1 MTRASWLAS
10 SALAALLSNAPV
22 ALAQEAA
29 ASATAASAR
38 ASAEALFEEGVRLS
52 EQNQHEEACRKF
64 EASEA
69 LDVAVGTLLRL
80 ADCRERTGK
89 YASAWARFREAGSL
103 AETQGMKDRAR
114 IAAVRSAALEPKL
127 ARVVLQV
134 PSSPPAGYTLRLGD
148 LTVPSGSW
156 GTPLPLDPGTVSIE
170 ATAPG
175 YVSYRRY
182 VAIPAE
188 PGARMKISIPPLE
201 AHQPERVRSI
211 IVRSEA
217 PAPAPEAPKPTPTP
231 DGNRGY
237 AARVIGLSLA
247 ATGGVGLAAG
257 GVLAV
262 IAKRRHDD
270 SRPHCPSECS
280 PRGAQLR
287 DESERLATYA
297 TVSAALG
304 GGLLL
309 TGLFVHFTAP
319 SEPSRERLALG
330 VSPDGRGGLAFQAAG
345 SF

>member
-1 MTRASWLAS
+1 MP
-10 SALAALLSNAPV
+10 AAAR
-22 ALAQEAA
+22 AQEP
-29 ASATAASAR
+29 ASTSTSTASAR

-64 EASEA
+64 EASQA
-69 LDVAVGTLLRL
+69 LDEAVGTLLRL
-80 ADCRERTGK
+80 ADCRERTGR

-127 ARVVLQV
+127 SRIVLEV
-134 PSSPPAGYTLRLGD
+134 PPAPPAGYTLKLGE

-156 GTPLPLDPGTVSIE
+156 GTPLPLDPGTVSVE
-170 ATAPG
+170 AAAPG

-188 PGARMKISIPPLE
+188 QGARVKVTIPPLE
-201 AHQPERVRSI
+201 ARPPEVARSI
-211 IVRSEA
+211 VVRAEA
-217 PAPAPEAPKPTPTP
+217 PPPPAPKPVAN
-231 DGNRGY
+231 GNGAY
-237 AARVIGLSLA
+237 TARVVGLSLA

-257 GVLAV
+257 GVLGV
-262 IAKRRHDD
+262 IAKRRNDD
-270 SRPHCPSECS
+270 ARAECPGSPRECT

-287 DESERLATYA
+287 DESERLTTYA
-297 TVSAALG
+297 VVSAAAG

-309 TGLFVHFTAP
+309 TGLIVYFTAP
-319 SEPSRERLALG
+319 SEPNREQVALG
-330 VSPDGRGGLAFQAAG
+330 VGSDGRGGLSLQAAG